1 MTLENDS
8 LDYGTWVSDSELE
21 PIRQLENIT
30 EPPPRRRWCP
40 THRRREN
47 LNADGRFTCG
57 PAWQELYAMERQA
70 SLTQTTTVEGL
81 ATIAD
86 KLDAVIN
93 VVRDVIADPPRPQPP
108 TPPPPPPPLPPFIP
122 QPVRHG
128 RGGIALP

>member
-1 MTLENDS
+1 MTLESDS

-21 PIRQLENIT
+21 PIRQLENTT

-40 THRRREN
+40 THRRRES

-108 TPPPPPPPLPPFIP
+108 TPPPPPPLPPFIP
-122 QPVRHG
+122 QPGRHG